1 MHTWTIRLPLTS
13 PPGYVL
19 LPYECLEGDYAIKN
33 ALSADRA
40 ENKAIEE
47 DAKRGIIRQRRGIQY
62 ANQLGNGE

>member
-33 ALSADRA
+33 ALSARSGA
-40 ENKAIEE
+40 SSV
-47 DAKRGIIRQRRGIQY
+47 IRPRRGIHY